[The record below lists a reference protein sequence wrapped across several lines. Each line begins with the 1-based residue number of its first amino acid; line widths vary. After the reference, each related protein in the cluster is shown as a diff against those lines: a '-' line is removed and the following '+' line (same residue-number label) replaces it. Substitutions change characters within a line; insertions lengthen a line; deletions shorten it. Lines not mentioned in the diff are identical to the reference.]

1 MPSPVKLLAD
11 ALAIADRPLAEHCRR
26 VACYSRELAK
36 ALGEDEEAR
45 RHVSVAALIH
55 DIGFLRLPRR
65 VFDIPPQR
73 MTVQDRTLHH
83 EHSAAGEAL
92 LAEYYPVAPVAQAV
106 RSHHERFDGQGYPDG
121 LAGDH
126 IPRAAR
132 ILFVADV
139 FDTVLVGEMFGQH
152 QARPWEAVDH
162 LRAVAGTELDPEMVD
177 AFVTLLERLPVL
189 CQPADP
195 LDPSYRI
202 AYLKAGV
209 VVPGD
214 LVSHDGMVLLKR
226 GSQVTASLLERVRDR
241 FSGLRVVLPA
251 RP

>member
-1 MPSPVKLLAD
+1 MASTVKLLAD
-11 ALAIADRPLAEHCRR
+11 ALSIADRPLAEHCRR
-26 VACYSRELAK
+26 VACYARELAK
-36 ALGEDEEAR
+36 ALGENEETR
-45 RHVSVAALIH
+45 RQVSVAALVH

-65 VFDIPPQR
+65 VFDIPPLR
-73 MTVQDRTLHH
+73 MTAQDRALHQ

-92 LAEYYPVAPVAQAV
+92 LAEHYPVTPVAQAV
-106 RSHHERFDGQGYPDG
+106 RSHHERFDGEGYPDG
-121 LAGDH
+121 LSGDH
-126 IPRAAR
+126 IPRTAR

-139 FDTVLVGEMFGQH
+139 FDTVLVGEMFGRH

-162 LRAVAGTELDPEMVD
+162 LRTVAGSELDPEMVD
-177 AFVTLLERLPVL
+177 TFVALLERLPVL

-202 AYLKAGV
+202 AYLRPGV

-226 GSQVTASLLERVRDR
+226 GARVTTSLLDRVRDR

-251 RP
+251 AS